1 MRCGRWAAHGSA
13 IRSPFGPSR
22 TKRRFERGEI
32 IWPIWRR
39 RGTSSGRSV
48 PPAAFASP
56 GGPWKSR
63 GALRRGT
70 RSEIFDEPA
79 QLLDVTAQVSSE
91 KSYLLQVSGTALQDA
106 QIANGDYVLI
116 DPDGEIEPGDLIV
129 ACERGTGASER
140 GAATLKRF
148 YKERN
153 RIELRPANAALES
166 RYIAAEEWEREWAIQ
181 GKVKALYRFFDRP

>member
-1 MRCGRWAAHGSA
+1 M
-13 IRSPFGPSR
+13 
-22 TKRRFERGEI
+22 
-32 IWPIWRR
+32 
-39 RGTSSGRSV
+39 
-48 PPAAFASP
+48 
-56 GGPWKSR
+56 
-63 GALRRGT
+63 RRGT